1 MVQAHRYALTLKLG
15 RPIADGYMACHTC
28 NRRYK
33 DLRRPAGNVAETPMF
48 GSKKQK
54 GGKWA
59 AATP

>member
-1 MVQAHRYALTLKLG
+1 
-15 RPIADGYMACHTC
+15 MACHTC